1 MNVDQKRKA
10 AATWSLLCEPGDSMA
25 GMLRRILGTEEAL
38 FEIRRAKSAKDV
50 LPLLPT
56 DHFSS
61 PAFANTLNDSLEC
74 WKRRLDKVNV
84 DKSLDTFTNLG
95 GFLIEPSSEVWPT
108 GLDDLGDCAPAAIW
122 GLGNKSVLENQQTLS
137 VVGARLASNYGLGV
151 TQDLV
156 KTAVSKGFVIVSGG
170 ALGIDAKA
178 HTSALEVSGKTVA
191 IMAGGL
197 DRLYPPRNMDLFE
210 EIKQTGLLISEMPP
224 GTAPAR
230 WRFLQRNRL
239 IAALGK
245 ATVVVEA
252 GFKSGSINT
261 AGHANE
267 LERPVG
273 AIPGPINSTRSAGCH
288 RLIKERRAELI
299 STPAD
304 LFELLNIRNLET
316 ERMSFGLSGYQ
327 WRALDG
333 LAHFEQGVETVATNS
348 GMSLNEARFTLESLQ
363 KLGLVMRTSNG
374 WLKVSNT
381 L

>member
-1 MNVDQKRKA
+1 
-10 AATWSLLCEPGDSMA
+10 MA

-38 FEIRRAKSAKDV
+38 FEIRRAKSAKDL
-50 LPLLPT
+50 LPLLPR
-56 DHFSS
+56 DHFTA
-61 PAFANTLNDSLEC
+61 PMFVNVLNDSLEC
-74 WKRRLDKVNV
+74 WQRRIQKVNV
-84 DKSLDTFTNLG
+84 DKALDTLASLN
-95 GFLIEPSSEVWPT
+95 GFLISSSSNNWPR
-108 GLDDLGDCAPAAIW
+108 GLADLGDSAPAALWAI
-122 GLGNKSVLENQQTLS
+122 GNKSALENQQTLS
-137 VVGARLASNYGLGV
+137 VVGARVASNYGLGV

-156 KTAVSKGFVIVSGG
+156 QAAVSKDFVVVSGG

-178 HTSALEVSGKTVA
+178 HTSALDVKGKTIA

-197 DRLYPPRNMDLFE
+197 DRLYPPRNLDLFDQIE
-210 EIKQTGLLISEMPP
+210 QTGLLISEMPP

-239 IAALGK
+239 IAAIGQ
-245 ATVVVEA
+245 ATVVIEA

-304 LFELLNIRNLET
+304 LFELLNLRNLEA

-348 GMSLNEARFTLESLQ
+348 GMSLNEAQFSLESLQ
-363 KLGLVMRTSNG
+363 KLGLVTRTSNG
-374 WLKVSNT
+374 WVKVSNT

>member
-1 MNVDQKRKA
+1 MKA
-10 AATWSLLCEPGDSMA
+10 LATWSLLCEPGDSMA

-38 FEIRRAKSAKDV
+38 FEIRRAKSAKDL
-50 LPLLPT
+50 LPLLPI
-56 DHFSS
+56 DHFTA
-61 PAFANTLNDSLEC
+61 PMFVNVLNESLEC
-74 WKRRLDKVNV
+74 WQRRLHKVNA
-84 DKSLDTFTNLG
+84 DKALDALASLN
-95 GFLIEPSSEVWPT
+95 GFLITSSSNNWPI
-108 GLDDLGDCAPAAIW
+108 GLDDLGDSAPAALW
-122 GLGNKSVLENQQTLS
+122 AMGNKSALENQQTLS
-137 VVGARLASNYGLGV
+137 VVGARVASSYGLGV

-156 KTAVSKGFVIVSGG
+156 QAAISKDFVIVSGG

-178 HTSALEVSGKTVA
+178 HTSALDVKGKTIA

-197 DRLYPPRNMDLFE
+197 DRLYPPRNLDLFDQ
-210 EIKQTGLLISEMPP
+210 IKQTGLLISEVPP

-239 IAALGK
+239 IAAIGQ
-245 ATVVVEA
+245 ATVVIEA

-304 LFELLNIRNLET
+304 LFELLNLRNLEA

-333 LAHFEQGVETVATNS
+333 LAHFDQGVETVATNS
-348 GMSLNEARFTLESLQ
+348 GMSLNEAQFSLESLQ
-363 KLGLVMRTSNG
+363 KLGLVTRTSNG
-374 WLKVSNT
+374 WVKVSNT

>member
-1 MNVDQKRKA
+1 
-10 AATWSLLCEPGDSMA
+10 
-25 GMLRRILGTEEAL
+25 
-38 FEIRRAKSAKDV
+38 
-50 LPLLPT
+50 
-56 DHFSS
+56 
-61 PAFANTLNDSLEC
+61 
-74 WKRRLDKVNV
+74 
-84 DKSLDTFTNLG
+84 
-95 GFLIEPSSEVWPT
+95 
-108 GLDDLGDCAPAAIW
+108 
-122 GLGNKSVLENQQTLS
+122 
-137 VVGARLASNYGLGV
+137 
-151 TQDLV
+151 
-156 KTAVSKGFVIVSGG
+156 
-170 ALGIDAKA
+170 
-178 HTSALEVSGKTVA
+178 
-191 IMAGGL
+191 
-197 DRLYPPRNMDLFE
+197 MDLFDQ
-210 EIKQTGLLISEMPP
+210 IKQTGLLISEMPP
-224 GTAPAR
+224 ATAPAR

-363 KLGLVMRTSNG
+363 KLGLVTRTSNG
-374 WLKVSNT
+374 WMKVSNT